1 MRSARSALTNI
12 PEDRSA
18 SIIRI
23 LLYTAARPGRQ
34 QYTVIAMRTYKFQGL
49 CLDMSIQLQ
58 AVIIGRGW
66 NERKMRADKKEE
78 MKTRKNGQQQVE
90 FRGRAL

>member
-1 MRSARSALTNI
+1 MTPCGLTKI

-18 SIIRI
+18 SVIRL
-23 LLYTAARPGRQ
+23 LLYTASRPGRQ
-34 QYTVIAMRTYKFQGL
+34 QYTVTAMRTYKFQGL

>member
-1 MRSARSALTNI
+1 MDL
-12 PEDRSA
+12 
-18 SIIRI
+18 
-23 LLYTAARPGRQ
+23 
-34 QYTVIAMRTYKFQGL
+34 
-49 CLDMSIQLQ
+49 SIQLQ

-66 NERKMRADKKEE
+66 NERKMKADKKKE